1 MKFYEKFA
9 ISILKQG
16 SVPRHMAFI
25 MDGNRRSATKK
36 GLKKSKG
43 HELGFESLKRC
54 LEWCLHLGVKIVTV
68 YAFSIDNFK
77 RDKDE
82 VDTIM
87 RLAKEKLLAI
97 AQENEFLAKNDIKVK
112 FCGDLNRVQ
121 PDVKQSLEEVEQLTS
136 KYNSLLLNICFS
148 YDSQFELDTAVKSFL
163 KNEDTTKYSTKNA
176 KELAKVHQK
185 FKEHLLVKDDV
196 DLLVRTSNEIRL
208 SDFLIFQSAFSE
220 LCFIK
225 ECWPDITIMSF
236 LKMILQYQLNE
247 KTIKEFRN
255 AMRQTS
261 GI

>member
-1 MKFYEKFA
+1 MKFYEKFVVN
-9 ISILKQG
+9 ILKQG
-16 SVPRHMAFI
+16 SVPNHIAFI

-54 LEWCLHLGVKIVTV
+54 LEWCLNLGVKIVTV
-68 YAFSIDNFK
+68 YAFSLDNFK
-77 RDKDE
+77 RDKEE

-87 RLAKEKLLAI
+87 RLAKEKLLEI
-97 AQENEFLAKNDIKVK
+97 AQENEFLARHSIKVK
-112 FCGDLNRVQ
+112 FCGDLARLQ
-121 PDVKQSLEEVEQLTS
+121 PDVRESLEKVEQLTG

-148 YDSQFELDTAVKSFL
+148 YDSQFEIDTGVKTFL
-163 KNEDTTKYSTKNA
+163 KNEDVSKYSTKNQ

-185 FKEHLLVKDDV
+185 FKEYLFVKDDV

-208 SDFLIFQSAFSE
+208 SDFLIFQSAISE

-225 ECWPDITIMSF
+225 ECWPDITIISF

-247 KTIKEFRN
+247 KTIKAFRASIKQIN
-255 AMRQTS
+255 